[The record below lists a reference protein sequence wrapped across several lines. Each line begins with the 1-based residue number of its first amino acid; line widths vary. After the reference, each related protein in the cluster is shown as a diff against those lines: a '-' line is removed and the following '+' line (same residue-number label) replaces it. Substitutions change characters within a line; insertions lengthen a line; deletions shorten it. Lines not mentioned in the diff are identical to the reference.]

1 MKNILLAIL
10 IALSLAATLA
20 TAAPGDS
27 APTIR
32 SSTHAEGV
40 PANASVAQF
49 DWEPVAGSHYLHLLS
64 RNAAAEPQSKDNVT
78 NEPSAQVLLPPIGQW
93 YFHVVAV
100 SGTDRSA
107 TGHYGP
113 VSRNLTFEQ
122 RCAAAFSS
130 AESDAASANEGA
142 LEECILAT
150 QNKFAPQAVLTLFI
164 AFLAKFG
171 SATLKRG

>member
-1 MKNILLAIL
+1 MKNILLAFL
-10 IALSLAATLA
+10 VGLSLAATLA

-27 APTIR
+27 PPTIR

-40 PANASVAQF
+40 PANASIAQF
-49 DWEPVAGSHYLHLLS
+49 AWDPVAGSQYLHMLS
-64 RNAAAEPQSKDNVT
+64 RNATAEPQPKDNVT
-78 NEPSAQVLLPPIGQW
+78 DEPSAQVLLPPLGQW

-100 SGTDRSA
+100 SGVDRSP

-113 VSRNLTFEQ
+113 VSRNLTVEQ

-130 AESDAASANEGA
+130 SDSDAASANEGA

-171 SATLKRG
+171 SAALKRG